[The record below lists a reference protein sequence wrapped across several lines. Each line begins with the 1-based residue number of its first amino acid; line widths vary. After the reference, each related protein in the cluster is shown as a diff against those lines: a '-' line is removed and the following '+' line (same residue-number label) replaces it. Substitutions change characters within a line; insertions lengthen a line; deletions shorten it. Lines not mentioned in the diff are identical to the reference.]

1 MSKNANIIAVAS
13 GKGGVGKTWF
23 SITLA
28 HSLAKM
34 GEKVLLFDGDFGL
47 ANIDIQLALMAK
59 YDIASVLTNKI
70 TLNQVITHYEEGGFD
85 IIPGRSGSG
94 SLANIPPNR
103 LQLLLE
109 DLHALAPDYD
119 RVIIDLGAGLEK
131 SVRMFA
137 GSSKN
142 LIIVCTDEPSSM
154 TDAYAFIKIM
164 TLTKAPAE
172 IKMVINSANTIR
184 EGEKTYNTMSKACK
198 EFLQIDPPL
207 LGVIRRDTQV
217 RDAIRNQKTIINRSP
232 NADAASDV
240 LSIAAN
246 IVGGN

>member
-1 MSKNANIIAVAS
+1 MMKNTNIIAVAS

-23 SITLA
+23 SISLSHALA
-28 HSLAKM
+28 NMS
-34 GEKVLLFDGDFGL
+34 EKVLLFDGDFGL

-59 YDIASVLTNKI
+59 HDIASVLTNKI
-70 TLNQVITHYEEGGFD
+70 TLNQAITHYKEGGFD

-94 SLANIPPNR
+94 SLAQIPPNR

-109 DLHALAPDYD
+109 DLHTLAPSYD
-119 RVIIDLGAGLEK
+119 RVIVDLGAGLEK

-137 GSSKN
+137 GSSKT
-142 LIIVCTDEPSSM
+142 LIIVCTDEPSSL

-172 IKMVINSANTIR
+172 VKIIINSANSIR
-184 EGEKTYNTMSKACK
+184 EGEKTYNTLNRACK
-198 EFLQIDPPL
+198 EFLKIDPPL

-217 RDAIRNQKTIINRSP
+217 RDAIRNQETIISRTPS
-232 NADAASDV
+232 ADAASDI
-240 LSIAAN
+240 LSVASN
-246 IVGGN
+246 IVNGV

>member
-1 MSKNANIIAVAS
+1 MARNANIIAVAS

-23 SITLA
+23 SVTLSHA
-28 HSLAKM
+28 LAKM

-59 YDIASVLTNKI
+59 HDIASVLTNKI
-70 TLNQVITHYEEGGFD
+70 TLNQTITHYKAGGFD

-94 SLANIPPNR
+94 SLAQIPPNR

-119 RVIIDLGAGLEK
+119 RVIVDLGAGLEK

-137 GSSKN
+137 GSSGN
-142 LIIVCTDEPSSM
+142 LIIVCSDEPSSM

-164 TLTKAPAE
+164 TLTKAPAK
-172 IKMVINSANTIR
+172 IKIVINSANSTR
-184 EGEKTYNTMSKACK
+184 EGEKTYNTISKACK
-198 EFLQIDPPL
+198 EFLKIDPPL

-217 RDAIRNQKTIINRSP
+217 RDAIRNQATIITRSP
-232 NADAASDV
+232 NAIAAEDV
-240 LSIAAN
+240 LTIASN
-246 IVGGN
+246 ITSGL